1 MANENKIYALSDTAL
16 DNVVA
21 RISGM
26 SSGSGGGDDIAPRV
40 AKLEA
45 DVGHIKDDLQALR
58 RANEICFS

>member
-1 MANENKIYALSDTAL
+1 MANENKTYALSDTAL

-45 DVGHIKDDLQALR
+45 DVGHIKDDLQ
-58 RANEICFS
+58 